1 MTRDI
6 NATGFADR
14 LQQQAAITGTGN
26 VNIAVDEDIYVIG
39 GSMEAG
45 GDLAIAAGGDMAVVA
60 AQSPE

>member
-45 GDLAIAAGGDMAVVA
+45 GDLAIAAGGNIDVVA